1 LIHELISRTGKTM
14 ADLIDFNALIA
25 PVPGENPAG
34 QPLPY
39 SVRERLDKARLEPD
53 PLEPSTAERR
63 ADWKG
68 IIELASDALINTS
81 KDLLLVVRL
90 VEALTKKFD
99 FAGLRD
105 GSKLLRLVVENC
117 WERMH
122 PIPEEGEGMEVRE
135 GSFKW
140 INDSMRGAKFP
151 TSISNIPVI
160 KARGEAFTYYD
171 WKSAARLPEF
181 EASIPAADPKKLKET
196 HDDLVAAF
204 AELKNLNRLLDEKL
218 KEASPDLTSEEN
230 PSNIGQALKNYQ
242 DMVEEIMRRKGVG
255 TSAAAGGGAVESAD
269 DGEGNVGAPLSA
281 ISTNRDALYRQLG
294 QIADTL
300 QRIEPHSPIPFL
312 LKRAVRLGSLPFPE
326 LMRAI
331 IRETG
336 VLDELDRLL
345 GLEPPKTG

>member
-1 LIHELISRTGKTM
+1 M

-34 QPLPY
+34 LPLPY
-39 SVRERLDKARLEPD
+39 SIRERLDKARLEPD
-53 PLEPSTAERR
+53 PLEPSTADRR

-68 IIELASDALINTS
+68 IIEIGSDALMNTS
-81 KDLLLVVRL
+81 KDLLVIVRL
-90 VEALTKKFD
+90 AEALTKKHD

-105 GSKLLRLVVENC
+105 GFKLLRLVVENC
-117 WERMH
+117 WDRIY

-140 INDSMRGAKFP
+140 INDSTRGAKFP
-151 TSISNIPVI
+151 TTILNIPVF
-160 KARGEAFTYYD
+160 KSRGETFGYYD
-171 WKSAARLPEF
+171 WKSAARLPQL
-181 EASIPAADPKKLKET
+181 EAAIPAADPKKLKET
-196 HDDLVAAF
+196 YDDLVAAF
-204 AELKNLNRLLDEKL
+204 AELKNLNLLLDQKL
-218 KEASPDLTSEEN
+218 KDASPDLTSEEN
-230 PSNIGQALKNYQ
+230 PSNIGQALKHYR
-242 DMVEEIMRRKGVG
+242 DMVEEIMRRKGISASPTG
-255 TSAAAGGGAVESAD
+255 TGETPVESAEQVA
-269 DGEGNVGAPLSA
+269 GTAGASTSA
-281 ISTNRDALYRQLG
+281 ISTNRDSLYRQLE

-312 LKRAVRLGSLPFPE
+312 LKRAVRLGALPFPE

-345 GLEPPKTG
+345 GLAPPKSE